1 MATASQVDD
10 THPSWYPLYLK
21 ELESKYPDVYQEVV
35 STVIGRNAERQTA
48 ESSTVHDPGQARR
61 DPDDGWGGLLHL
73 NA

>member
-21 ELESKYPDVYQEVV
+21 ELESKYPDVYQDVV
-35 STVIGRNAERQTA
+35 STVIGRNAERQVA
-48 ESSTVHDPGQARR
+48 ES